1 MEIRELNKEDLNNA
15 VVAFGQKIVKF
26 DMLKFGENCFNLGAF
41 DEGRLVAII
50 TTEPRKLIKPLN
62 AYTDLF
68 IDYIE
73 VLKPYQNQGLA
84 TKLISLAEDFAKQKG
99 FFQITSWSDEDT
111 LEMNHLALKL
121 KYTMCQA
128 LMYDEK
134 YLPSSASECVK
145 GYYYGKRLD

>member
-50 TTEPRKLIKPLN
+50 TTEPRKLIKPLD

-84 TKLISLAEDFAKQKG
+84 TKLISLAEDFGRKQG
-99 FFQITSWSDEDT
+99 FFQITGWSDDGT
-111 LEMNHLALKL
+111 VEMNHLALKL

-128 LMYDEK
+128 LMYDEN
-134 YLPSSASECVK
+134 YLPEELGKSIK
-145 GYYYGKRLD
+145 GYYYGKRWD